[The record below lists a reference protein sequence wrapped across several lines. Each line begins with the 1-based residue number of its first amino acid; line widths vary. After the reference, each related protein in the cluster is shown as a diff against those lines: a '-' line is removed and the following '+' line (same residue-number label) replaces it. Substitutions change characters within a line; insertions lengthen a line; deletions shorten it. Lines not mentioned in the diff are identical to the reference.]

1 MATTFCSE
9 CNAVLAA
16 DAQFCSACG
25 TAVAATTD
33 DVEAAQ
39 IVSPSEP
46 ESEESFVAPPIDRTP
61 GSAGY
66 GYPLQNKDRGGFL
79 GAVKEGFRKYGNF
92 TGRASRSQ
100 CWYWILFVFLGQ
112 VGVNIAAALA
122 LAPLLSPLWTLVVF
136 VPNIAVGTRRLH
148 DTNRTGWQQLWL
160 FVPLFGWI
168 YLTYLY
174 VQPSDVG
181 PNDYGPAP
189 DW

>member
-1 MATTFCSE
+1 MATRFCSE
-9 CNAVLAA
+9 CNAILTA

-33 DVEAAQ
+33 D
-39 IVSPSEP
+39 
-46 ESEESFVAPPIDRTP
+46 
-61 GSAGY
+61 SAGY
-66 GYPLQNKDRGGFL
+66 GYPLQNKGRGGFR
-79 GAVKEGFRKYGNF
+79 GVVNEGFGKYGDF

-100 CWYWILFVFLGQ
+100 FWYWVLFVILGH
-112 VGVNIAAALA
+112 VGVSIAAGLYFFP
-122 LAPLLSPLWTLVVF
+122 LAPLLPLLWSLAVF
-136 VPNIAVGTRRLH
+136 VPNIAVCTRRLH
-148 DTNRTGWQQLWL
+148 DTNRTGWQQLWA

-168 YLTYLY
+168 YLMYLC